1 MRALSFGI
9 LGPIEVW
16 RDGVPVNVGPALQ
29 RRVLAAL
36 LVDANRL
43 VSAHALVDRAWGTA
57 EPRSGR
63 RALYGYISR
72 LRRALEGHDVSLTRE
87 EGSGYRLRVG
97 PEAVDLHRFR
107 HLLDRG
113 RAAPADEEA
122 EALFQAALGSWRG
135 EAFAGADTPW
145 FNTQRDVL
153 DGERFAA
160 ELDLTDVRLRLAKHA
175 LVLTEL
181 SGRAEAHPLDERV
194 AGHLMLA
201 LYRCGRQAAAL
212 ECYERLRRDLA
223 REMGID
229 PGAPLRR
236 LHQQILAADP
246 ALHPAPA
253 TPAVV
258 RPPRPARPVPRQL
271 PPWPATFVG
280 RGRELA
286 ALDVLLKEPAEGS
299 GRPTIFAVG
308 GTGGVG
314 KSWLAL
320 HWAHQHLDRFPD
332 GQLYAALCG
341 FDPAGEPVPPDRVLR
356 GFLDALGTPLQEI
369 PTGAEAQAGLY
380 RSLVARRRMLILL
393 DNARDADQV
402 RPLLPGSATCLVLV
416 TSRSHL
422 GGLTATHGSPHLTLD
437 TLPDTEAREVL
448 TCALG
453 QDRVAAEPAAVTA
466 LLRRCAGLPLALGIV
481 AARAAAHPG
490 FPLAEL
496 AGELDDASGRLDA
509 LTVGDL
515 ATDLRAVFETSYR
528 ALDAPSARAFAL
540 LGPAPGA
547 DIGPRAA
554 ARLIGTP
561 LARTRAVL
569 RTLEA
574 AHLVQQHAPGR
585 YRMHNL
591 VRLYATER
599 CQDRHGDDRDAASDR
614 LVDFYAHTAYAAD
627 RLLSPQRTP
636 IAPGPSAAT
645 DAPSFLS
652 DAPTSMAWFEAEH
665 PCLLAAHRFA
675 LEHGRHGQAW
685 RLAWALDT
693 YHWRRGLLPDRMAL
707 LRATL
712 AALDAAGAQPA
723 TRALAHRLLGR
734 TLVALG
740 RHDDALGQLRR
751 ALALFAEAGDAAGTA
766 QTHLNLALAR
776 EQQGDDGRALTHAVQ
791 NLRIRETLDSP
802 PREAEALNAVGWY
815 HARLGHHEE
824 GRAFCE
830 RSLTLCRRH
839 HFLEGEAF
847 TLDSLGYI
855 AHRSG
860 RYAEALD
867 HYHQALAL
875 RRELGDAYEEADA
888 LACLGDV
895 YHALGR
901 TAEARRARTQALA
914 LYRDQDRGSEAERT
928 QALLG
933 ALGHAPAR

>member
-1 MRALSFGI
+1 MAVSFGI

-16 RDGVPVNVGPALQ
+16 RDGVPVNAGPALQ

-36 LVDANRL
+36 LVDAGQL
-43 VSAHALVDRAWGTA
+43 VSADALVDRAWGTA
-57 EPRSGR
+57 GPRSGV

-87 EGSGYRLRVG
+87 EGSGYRLRVS
-97 PEAVDLHRFR
+97 PQAVDLHRFH
-107 HLLDRG
+107 HLLEQG

-122 EALFQAALGSWRG
+122 EALLEAALGSWRG

-145 FNTQRDVL
+145 FNAQRGVL

-160 ELDLTDVRLRLAKHA
+160 QLDLTEVRLRLAKHA

-201 LYRCGRQAAAL
+201 LYRCGRQAEAL
-212 ECYERLRRDLA
+212 ACHERLRRDLA
-223 REMGID
+223 TELGID

-246 ALHPAPA
+246 ALHPAPI
-253 TPAVV
+253 TPSTS
-258 RPPRPARPVPRQL
+258 RPPRASRPVPRQL

-280 RGRELA
+280 RDRELA
-286 ALDVLLKEPAEGS
+286 ALDGLFKEPAEGG
-299 GRPTIFAVG
+299 GRPTIFTIG

-332 GQLYAALCG
+332 GQLYAALYG
-341 FDPAGEPVPPDRVLR
+341 FDPAGEPEPPDRVLR
-356 GFLDALGTPLQEI
+356 GFLDALGTPPQEV
-369 PTGAEAQAGLY
+369 PADAEARAGLY
-380 RSLVARRRMLILL
+380 RSLVADRRMLILL
-393 DNARDADQV
+393 DNARDADQI
-402 RPLLPGSATCLVLV
+402 RPLLPGGATCLVVV

-422 GGLTATHGSPHLTLD
+422 AGLTTTHGSPHLTLD
-437 TLPDTEAREVL
+437 TLPDAEAREVL
-448 TCALG
+448 TRALG
-453 QDRVAAEPAAVTA
+453 HDRLAAEPDAVGA

-481 AARAAAHPG
+481 AARAAAHPH

-496 AGELDDASGRLDA
+496 AEELDDATGRLDA
-509 LTVGDL
+509 LTAGDL
-515 ATDLRAVFETSYR
+515 ATDLRAVFETSCR
-528 ALDAPSARAFAL
+528 ALDAPTAEAFAL
-540 LGPAPGA
+540 LGPAPGP
-547 DIGPRAA
+547 DIGLHAA
-554 ARLIGTP
+554 AALLGTP

-569 RTLEA
+569 RALEA
-574 AHLVQQHAPGR
+574 AHLVQQHSPGR

-599 CQDRHGDDRDAASDR
+599 GQDRPGDIRDAGSLR
-614 LVDFYAHTAYAAD
+614 LVDFYAHTAYDGD

-636 IAPGPSAAT
+636 ITPSPSEAAGARPFFG
-645 DAPSFLS
+645 DATT
-652 DAPTSMAWFEAEH
+652 AMAWFEAEH
-665 PCLLAAHRFA
+665 HCLLAAHHFA
-675 LEHGRHGQAW
+675 LERGLRGQAW

-693 YHWRRGLLPDRMAL
+693 YHWRRGLLPDRMTML
-707 LRATL
+707 GATL
-712 AALDAAGAQPA
+712 TALDAAGEEPA
-723 TRALAHRLLGR
+723 TRALARRLLGR
-734 TLVALG
+734 TYVALG
-740 RHDDALGQLRR
+740 RHDEALAQLRQ
-751 ALALFAEAGDAAGTA
+751 ALTLFEEAEDAAGTA
-766 QTHLNLALAR
+766 QTHLNLALAW
-776 EQQGDDGRALTHAVQ
+776 EQQRDDAQALTHALQ
-791 NLRIRETLDSP
+791 NLSIRETLDSP

-815 HARLGHHEE
+815 HARLGHHQQ

-830 RSLTLCRRH
+830 RALALCRLH

-855 AHRSG
+855 AHHSG
-860 RYAEALD
+860 RYAAALD

-888 LACLGDV
+888 LACLGDI
-895 YHALGR
+895 HQALGR
-901 TAEARRARTQALA
+901 PAEARRARSQALA
-914 LYRDQDRGSEAERT
+914 LYRDQRRDAEAERT
-928 QALLG
+928 RALLT
-933 ALGHAPAR
+933 AIHHTPTR